1 MKDHQ
6 LQAWPTTSE
15 EKGHPRR
22 ACSLFI
28 VQWIAFL
35 AFVGLSGPALAA
47 QDARVKPRS
56 QCPEAPMKCFLVL
69 AMVLVATATPQISP
83 DETAVRNIVQEEIAA
98 WNSGDAAAYSRHF
111 AADGTFTNI
120 RGEFFTGRQPFIEK
134 HDNLF
139 KRPFHGSTLKQDVV
153 SLKFVCPDVAV
164 VEVLTSVTG
173 IQKLFP
179 GTNTDDK
186 GRLRTRLLQVLVKD
200 GREWKITAY
209 HNTDVKSGVPVP
221 DPQ

>member
-1 MKDHQ
+1 M
-6 LQAWPTTSE
+6 
-15 EKGHPRR
+15 R
-22 ACSLFI
+22 SL
-28 VQWIAFL
+28 
-35 AFVGLSGPALAA
+35 S
-47 QDARVKPRS
+47 
-56 QCPEAPMKCFLVL
+56 VL
-69 AMVLVATATPQISP
+69 AIALVVTIAGVPQTSP
-83 DETAVRNIVQEEIAA
+83 DEAAVRNIVQEEITA

-120 RGEFFTGRQPFIEK
+120 RGEFFIGREPFIQK

-139 KRPFHGSTLKQDVV
+139 KGPFHGSSLKQDIV
-153 SLKFVCPDVAV
+153 SLKFVRPDVAV

-173 IQKLFP
+173 IPKLFP

-186 GRLRTRLLQVLVKD
+186 GRLRTRLLQVVVKN
-200 GREWKITAY
+200 GGEWKITAY

>member
-1 MKDHQ
+1 MVAIHGSVVNTQTAND
-6 LQAWPTTSE
+6 LS
-15 EKGHPRR
+15 
-22 ACSLFI
+22 ACRTQSASLLAI
-28 VQWIAFL
+28 YLSRKVQSSNAVAIAVSVPAQFLHAAEVPMRSLSFL
-35 AFVGLSGPALAA
+35 AMALVVAIAGGPQA
-47 QDARVKPRS
+47 
-56 QCPEAPMKCFLVL
+56 
-69 AMVLVATATPQISP
+69 SP
-83 DETAVRNIVQEEIAA
+83 DEAAVRNIIQEEISA

-139 KRPFHGSTLKQDVV
+139 RGPFHGSTLKQDVV
-153 SLKFVCPDVAV
+153 SLKFVRPDVAV
-164 VEVLTSVTG
+164 AEVLTSVSG
-173 IQKLFP
+173 IPKLFP

-200 GREWKITAY
+200 GGEWKIAAY
-209 HNTDVKSGVPVP
+209 HNTDVKLGVAVP